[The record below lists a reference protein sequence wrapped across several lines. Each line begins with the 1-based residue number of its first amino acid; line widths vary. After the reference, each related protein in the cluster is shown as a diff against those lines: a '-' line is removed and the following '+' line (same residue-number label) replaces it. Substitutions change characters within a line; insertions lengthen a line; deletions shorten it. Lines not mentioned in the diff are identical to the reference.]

1 MARQLAVARRHWIE
15 AALLAVCALAS
26 ACGTGLPSPLGDDA
40 SMREIFE
47 RHAPASQPA
56 VAVPRR
62 AVDRVVSPFPLLD
75 NPMLLL
81 WVHPHFSGGSEPL
94 PVPGYVTALPLYAR
108 DHFALPGE
116 SALP

>member
-1 MARQLAVARRHWIE
+1 MARRRWIE
-15 AALLAVCALAS
+15 VAAIAVSGLAAG
-26 ACGTGLPSPLGDDA
+26 CGTGLPVASDNEP
-40 SMREIFE
+40 SMRDILE
-47 RHAPASQPA
+47 RHALASQPPHTVPPRSA
-56 VAVPRR
+56 VR
-62 AVDRVVSPFPLLD
+62 AASPFPLLD

-81 WVHPHFSGGSEPL
+81 WVHPHFSAGPEPL